1 VRAPRIR
8 ISSIEAEQKQ
18 KANLLI
24 YAIPLDQA
32 KHHLMPHSS
41 ADRMTRQEIRAGLS
55 LASIFALRMLG
66 LFLILPVFAISA
78 KKLPG
83 GENLTL
89 VGIALGAYGLTQAL
103 LQLPFGMASDR
114 YGRKRVIIV
123 GLLVFAAG
131 SFVAALAPDIW
142 FTILGRALQG
152 AGAISAAVT
161 ALAADLTRE
170 QHRTKVMA
178 LIGSSIGLMFALS
191 LVAAPALDA
200 LIGLHG
206 IFILTGVLSLAAIML
221 VTNMVPDP
229 PPAGHAEL
237 SPVKFMDVLLHPQ
250 LLRLNF
256 GILTLHFIQM
266 AMFVVVPAA
275 IVSTGGL
282 PVSEHWKVYLPV
294 VAGSFL
300 LMLPPIFYAERRA
313 RIKPVFVGSIF
324 VLLLAQGGF
333 LFGSG
338 RFTAL
343 VANLVVFF
351 VVFNILEASLPSL
364 VSRIAPPQ
372 AKGTA
377 LGIYNTTQSFGLF
390 LGGAL
395 GGVLAQHFGPAGVF
409 GVGIALALLWLV
421 FAVTMQAPAV
431 VALRE
436 FFIQPHID
444 IETVRERLAALPGVR
459 EAVVEPEKRMA
470 YLKVNLERWDE
481 RRLRQLLGEGV

>member
-1 VRAPRIR
+1 
-8 ISSIEAEQKQ
+8 
-18 KANLLI
+18 
-24 YAIPLDQA
+24 
-32 KHHLMPHSS
+32 MSS
-41 ADRMTRQEIRAGLS
+41 ANPDRMTRQELRAGLS

-66 LFLILPVFAISA
+66 LFLILPVFALA
-78 KKLPG
+78 AQKLPG
-83 GENLTL
+83 GDNLTL
-89 VGIALGAYGLTQAL
+89 VGVALGIYGLTQAA

-114 YGRKRVIIV
+114 YGRKRVIVI
-123 GLLVFAAG
+123 GLLIFAAG
-131 SFVAALAPDIW
+131 SFMAAAAPDIW
-142 FTILGRALQG
+142 WTIVGRALQG

-191 LVAAPALDA
+191 LVAAPALNA
-200 LIGLHG
+200 VIGLHG
-206 IFILTGVLSLAAIML
+206 IFILTGLLALAAILL
-221 VTNMVPDP
+221 VAKVVPDP
-229 PPAGHAEL
+229 PPAGHHDHA
-237 SPVKFMDVLLHPQ
+237 PVGFMDVLLNPQ
-250 LLRLNF
+250 LMRLNF

-266 AMFVVVPAA
+266 AMFVVVPGALVA
-275 IVSTGGL
+275 TGDL
-282 PVSEHWKVYLPV
+282 PVNEHWKVYLPV
-294 VAGSFL
+294 VLASFV

-313 RIKPVFVGSIF
+313 RIKPVFVGSVL

-333 LFGSG
+333 LYGSG
-338 RFTAL
+338 LFNAL

-377 LGIYNTTQSFGLF
+377 LGIYNTTQSLGLF
-390 LGGAL
+390 LGGAV
-395 GGVLAQHFGPAGVF
+395 GGVLAKHYGAAGVF
-409 GVGIALALLWLV
+409 GVGIALALIWLV
-421 FAVTMQAPAV
+421 IAVTMQAPSV

-436 FFIQPHID
+436 FCIQPQVD
-444 IETVRERLAALPGVR
+444 LENLRERLAGLPGVR

-481 RRLRQLLGEGV
+481 RRVRQLIEGEA